1 MFPIIETA
9 IAFVAIMLAA
19 SLAVTAIVRMIHA
32 AGGTRSEGVPN
43 MLIRL
48 HHGFLVSRG
57 QKCELGDAH
66 ERQFVADVLSSPV
79 LHTTEQYKK
88 LQKEIFEL
96 TLDNPFVDPEEKHE
110 KRSAAEEKRYKAAYK
125 KLSRSLEYL
134 SGDDLVAII
143 KERSVEREV
152 AGEKQQVIP
161 GSWRD
166 ELSDEEATTTVFVD
180 YVERWFKTVEGTV
193 AQQFGD
199 RARKLAISVSCLV
212 VVLLNLDGLRLAQ
225 TLHTNRVLSANLA
238 ARVSLLQES
247 ADRLELENGSGLGT
261 YGDEVS
267 PGDGWEDLKLEVQ
280 NAAAFMTNDA
290 LPLGWQNSHI
300 TRKWCAYRESCQ
312 SETPIRLGSMAG
324 QAVLWILG
332 LLFSCILVSQGAPFW
347 VNRLRELLRLKNAV
361 QARKEDKPTEPD
373 KPKNYG

>member
-19 SLAVTAIVRMIHA
+19 SLAVTAIVRLIHA
-32 AGGTRSEGVPN
+32 ARRTRSEGVPN

-48 HHGFLVSRG
+48 HHGFLVSHD

-79 LHTTEQYKK
+79 LHTTERYKE
-88 LQKEIFEL
+88 LREAIHEL
-96 TLDNPFVDPEEKHE
+96 TLDNPFVDPEEKHA
-110 KRSAAEEKRYKAAYK
+110 KRHADEVKRYKAAYK

-134 SGDDLVAII
+134 SEDDLLAII
-143 KERSVEREV
+143 EERSVEREV
-152 AGEKQQVIP
+152 GGEKVQVIP

-166 ELSDEEATTTVFVD
+166 GLPDEEATTEIFAD
-180 YVERWFKTVEGTV
+180 YVKRWFKTVEGTV
-193 AQQFGD
+193 AQQFGE

-225 TLHTNRVLSANLA
+225 TLHQNRVLSESLV

-247 ADRLELENGSGLGT
+247 ADRLEVQEGSGLGS
-261 YGDEVS
+261 YGDELS
-267 PGDGWEDLKLEVQ
+267 PDQSWEDLKLDVQ

-290 LPLGWQNSHI
+290 LPLGWQNSYI
-300 TRKWCAYRESCQ
+300 TKKWCAYRESCK
-312 SETPIRLGSMAG
+312 SDTPVRLGSMAG
-324 QAVLWILG
+324 QGALWILG
-332 LLFSCILVSQGAPFW
+332 LLFSCVLVSQGAPFW

-361 QARKEDKPTEPD
+361 QARKEDKSD
-373 KPKNYG
+373 KSKNYG